1 MLFSLSPPSSLLK
14 LPIVVIQRFCYHGN
28 MTFTLLLSIKS
39 TQIFVL
45 SCPCR
50 WMKNHLCHL
59 FTRLKIH
66 RQITV
71 LSSLSDIYVQN
82 YRHMYYEC
90 EKVWV
95 PLLQLLV
102 NSFCLFIY
110 YYYIIIIIII
120 IIIVIIIVIV
130 IIIIIS
136 CIFFCR
142 KHKQTSGRGKI
153 SVPRY

>member
-1 MLFSLSPPSSLLK
+1 MNMK
-14 LPIVVIQRFCYHGN
+14 RF
-28 MTFTLLLSIKS
+28 
-39 TQIFVL
+39 
-45 SCPCR
+45 
-50 WMKNHLCHL
+50 
-59 FTRLKIH
+59 
-66 RQITV
+66 
-71 LSSLSDIYVQN
+71 
-82 YRHMYYEC
+82 
-90 EKVWV
+90 WV

-120 IIIVIIIVIV
+120 IIIVVIIVIV

>member
-1 MLFSLSPPSSLLK
+1 MPFSLSPPSSLLK

-28 MTFTLLLSIKS
+28 MTFTLTLLRVLRFFFWAACVTEWKI
-39 TQIFVL
+39 IFVIYSPGL
-45 SCPCR
+45 
-50 WMKNHLCHL
+50 KFTIKLLYYHLG
-59 FTRLKIH
+59 
-66 RQITV
+66 QI
-71 LSSLSDIYVQN
+71 SM
-82 YRHMYYEC
+82 YRIIDTCIMNV
-90 EKVWV
+90 KRFWV